1 MLFIVCYYIIKL
13 YNSIAKKGY
22 IMKRSTSYIEINNL
36 TVYAYHG
43 VFPEENK
50 KGQNFKVSAKFYL
63 DMEQAAKTDDL
74 THSADY
80 GSICQYINK
89 LMNKKTFNLIEAA
102 ADYVAREVLL
112 AFPDIER
119 IKLKLSKPEA
129 PVDLPFDDISVNI
142 TKGWHTAYI
151 GLGSNMGDKR
161 KYLDDA
167 VKAINESPYCR
178 VYKVSD
184 FIVTK
189 PYGYTEQDD
198 FLNGAIEIKTMLSPY
213 ELLDFIQK
221 IEHEAGRTREIHWG
235 PRTLDLDILF
245 YDDLVTADNIL
256 VIPHPEIEKRD
267 FVLTPL
273 KQIAPYMIHPLLNKR
288 IIDIN

>member
-1 MLFIVCYYIIKL
+1 
-13 YNSIAKKGY
+13 
-22 IMKRSTSYIEINNL
+22 MKRSTSYIEINNL

-50 KGQNFKVSAKFYL
+50 KGQNFGISAKLYL
-63 DMEQAAKTDDL
+63 DMTQAARTDDL
-74 THSADY
+74 SHSADY

-89 LMNKKTFNLIEAA
+89 LMNKKTFKLIEAA

-119 IKLKLSKPEA
+119 IELKLSKPEA
-129 PVDLPFDDISVNI
+129 PVDFAFDDISVNI

-167 VKAINESPYCR
+167 IKAINESPYCR

-184 FIVTK
+184 FIITK

-213 ELLDFIQK
+213 ELLEFMHG
-221 IEHEAGRTREIHWG
+221 IEHAAGRTREIHWG

-245 YDDLVTADNIL
+245 YDDLVTADNML

-288 IIDIN
+288 IIDIS

>member
-1 MLFIVCYYIIKL
+1 M
-13 YNSIAKKGY
+13 KK
-22 IMKRSTSYIEINNL
+22 SSSYIEINNL

-50 KGQNFKVSAKFYL
+50 HGQNFKITAKLYL
-63 DMEQAAKTDDL
+63 DMEQAAKTDEL
-74 THSADY
+74 SHSADY

-89 LMNKKTFNLIEAA
+89 LMNKKTFHLIEAA

-112 AFPDIER
+112 AFPNIER
-119 IKLKLSKPEA
+119 LELKLSKPEA
-129 PVDLPFDDISVNI
+129 PVDLPFDNISVNI
-142 TKGWHTAYI
+142 VKGWHTAYI
-151 GLGSNMGDKR
+151 ALGSNIGDKK

-167 VKAINESPYCR
+167 VKSINSSPYCR

-189 PYGYTEQDD
+189 PYGYTNQDD

-213 ELLDFIQK
+213 ELLEFIHM
-221 IEHEAGRTREIHWG
+221 IEQQAGRTREIHWG

-245 YDDLVTADNIL
+245 YDDIITDDNIL

-288 IIDIN
+288 IIDIS

>member
-1 MLFIVCYYIIKL
+1 M
-13 YNSIAKKGY
+13 KK
-22 IMKRSTSYIEINNL
+22 SSSYIEIDNL

-43 VFPEENK
+43 VFPDENK
-50 KGQNFKVSAKFYL
+50 KGQNFKITARLYL
-63 DMEQAAKTDDL
+63 DMEQAARTDNL
-74 THSADY
+74 SYSADY

-89 LMNKKTFNLIEAA
+89 LMNKKTFRLIESA

-119 IKLKLSKPEA
+119 LELKLSKPYA
-129 PVDLPFDDISVNI
+129 PVELPFDDISVNI
-142 TKGWHTAYI
+142 TKGWHIAYVA
-151 GLGSNMGDKR
+151 LGSNMGDKR

-167 VKAINESPYCR
+167 VKSINDSPYCR

-189 PYGYTEQDD
+189 PYGYTEQED
-198 FLNGAIEIKTMLSPY
+198 FLNGAIEVKTMLSPY
-213 ELLDFIQK
+213 ELLELLHS
-221 IEHEAGRTREIHWG
+221 IEQAAGRTREIHWG

-245 YDDLVTADNIL
+245 YDDLVTDDNML

-267 FVLTPL
+267 FVLSPL
-273 KQIAPYMIHPLLNKR
+273 KQIAPYFIHPLLNKR
-288 IIDIN
+288 IIDI